1 MNDPLALIVEDE
13 VDLAAIFAE
22 AIQAAGFKI
31 EIIQRGDAA
40 LKQMVEI
47 APDLVLLDLHLPGV
61 QGTDILEEIRKND
74 RLARTRVMVAT
85 ADSRMAEDLHEKA
98 DLVLLKPIG
107 YVQLRD
113 LAKRLRA
120 TISPAP

>member
-1 MNDPLALIVEDE
+1 MNDPLALIIEDE

-22 AIQAAGFKI
+22 AIHAAGFKI

>member
-1 MNDPLALIVEDE
+1 MNDPLALIIEDE

-40 LKQMVEI
+40 LKQMAQIV
-47 APDLVLLDLHLPGV
+47 PDLVVLDLHLPGV
-61 QGTDILEEIRKND
+61 PGTDILEEIRKDD
-74 RLARTRVMVAT
+74 RLTHTRVMVAT
-85 ADSRMAEDLHEKA
+85 ADSRMAEDLYEKA